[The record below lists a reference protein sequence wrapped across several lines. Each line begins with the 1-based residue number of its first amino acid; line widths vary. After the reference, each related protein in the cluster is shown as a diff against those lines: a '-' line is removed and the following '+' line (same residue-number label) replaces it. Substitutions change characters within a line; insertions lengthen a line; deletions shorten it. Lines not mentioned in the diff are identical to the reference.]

1 MLRPFASGTVITAAG
16 TVIMKRMADDA
27 GGRPHC
33 SRFFSGRSARRI
45 DPNARCRRL
54 PSTTMSTE
62 KAVALVLRT
71 HDFSESSVVAHLYTR
86 EFGKIRVL
94 AKGAK
99 RPKNPFDFA
108 LDLLTLCRI
117 VFLRKSTEGLD
128 LLTEAKVLR
137 RFRVERENLPG
148 LYGAYYV
155 AELLQALTHDYDP
168 NPPLF
173 DLAAETVAALQN
185 QPHPARRVARFE
197 WQLLDLLG
205 HGPSLEVCVGCGE
218 RMEPERGGRLYF
230 ALHDGGGVCPRC
242 RPGRRSVLSLTAET
256 WRAMRALSSPSAEAS
271 PDHEIPPPV
280 RGELRGVLN
289 QLICQLLG
297 QRPRMHEYLAM
308 LPW

>member
-1 MLRPFASGTVITAAG
+1 
-16 TVIMKRMADDA
+16 
-27 GGRPHC
+27 
-33 SRFFSGRSARRI
+33 
-45 DPNARCRRL
+45 
-54 PSTTMSTE
+54 MSTE

-108 LDLLTLCRI
+108 LDLLALCRI

-128 LLTEAKVLR
+128 LLTEAKLLR

-155 AELLQALTHDYDP
+155 AELLHALTHDYDP

-173 DLAAETVAALQN
+173 DLAVETVSALQN
-185 QPHPARRVARFE
+185 TPRPAWRVARFE

-205 HGPSLEVCVGCGE
+205 HGPSLDVCVGCGE
-218 RMEPERGGRLYF
+218 PLAEGDRGRLYF
-230 ALHDGGGVCPRC
+230 GVHDGGGVCPRC
-242 RPGRRSVLSLTAET
+242 RPGRRNVVTLRAET
-256 WRAMRALSSPSAEAS
+256 WRAIRALASHEEEAVEGR
-271 PDHEIPPPV
+271 EIPPPV

-289 QLICQLLG
+289 QLICHLLG

>member
-1 MLRPFASGTVITAAG
+1 
-16 TVIMKRMADDA
+16 
-27 GGRPHC
+27 
-33 SRFFSGRSARRI
+33 
-45 DPNARCRRL
+45 
-54 PSTTMSTE
+54 MSTE

-108 LDLLTLCRI
+108 LDLLALCRI
-117 VFLRKSTEGLD
+117 VFLRKSSEGLD
-128 LLTEAKVLR
+128 LLTEAKLLR

-173 DLAAETVAALQN
+173 DLAVETVAALQN
-185 QPHPARRVARFE
+185 KPRPAWRVARFE

-205 HGPSLEVCVGCGE
+205 HGPSLEVCAGCGE
-218 RMEPERGGRLYF
+218 PLAEGDQGRLYF
-230 ALHDGGGVCPRC
+230 GVLDGGSVCPRC
-242 RPGRRSVLSLTAET
+242 RPGRRNVVTLRAET
-256 WRAMRALSSPSAEAS
+256 WQTIRALASLGEEAAE
-271 PDHEIPPPV
+271 DREIPPPI

-289 QLICQLLG
+289 QLICHLLG

>member
-1 MLRPFASGTVITAAG
+1 
-16 TVIMKRMADDA
+16 
-27 GGRPHC
+27 
-33 SRFFSGRSARRI
+33 
-45 DPNARCRRL
+45 
-54 PSTTMSTE
+54 MSTE

-108 LDLLTLCRI
+108 LDLLALCRI

-128 LLTEAKVLR
+128 LLTEAKLLR
-137 RFRVERENLPG
+137 RFRVDRDNLPG

-155 AELLQALTHDYDP
+155 VELIHALTHDYDP

-173 DLAAETVAALQN
+173 DLAVETIAELQGK
-185 QPHPARRVARFE
+185 PHPARRVARFE
-197 WQLLDLLG
+197 WRLLDLLG
-205 HGPSLEVCVGCGE
+205 HGPSLEQCVGCGE
-218 RMEPERGGRLYF
+218 SIEQGQRGRLYF
-230 ALHDGGGVCPRC
+230 GLQDGGVVCPRC
-242 RPGRRSVLSLTAET
+242 RPGRRNVVSLTAET
-256 WRAMRALSSPSAEAS
+256 WGAMRALSAPDAETTE
-271 PDHEIPPPV
+271 DREIPPAT

-289 QLICQLLG
+289 QLICHLLG